1 MAGVKG
7 EAKVSLEIQ
16 KFLKL
21 MGCAVY
27 STEQGFRRDKGGTRQ
42 TPGIPDLLVF
52 GIGPELPFFFI
63 EVKGPKGKLRDSQIA
78 FQAECERRDV
88 PYLVAWDVRE
98 VFDFL
103 AEKGVIEP
111 TSYVLSCR
119 RVDAATS
126 DAAPDT

>member
-1 MAGVKG
+1 MAKAKG

-16 KFLKL
+16 EFLKTI
-21 MGCAVY
+21 GCGVY
-27 STEQGFRRDKGGTRQ
+27 STEQGFRQDRGGTRQ

-78 FQAECERRDV
+78 FQAECERMDV

-103 AEKGVIEP
+103 VDKGAITTP
-111 TSYVLSCR
+111 
-119 RVDAATS
+119 
-126 DAAPDT
+126 